1 MVTRKPKWSIFWLV
15 SYAYSSYGTQSV
27 KYSLILYRC
36 KACKCDIKIT
46 HGKGDLVKHEY
57 TSKHTKSC
65 VSTVGQKTITS
76 MFAEKTKEMT
86 TEMRAKEA
94 EIRIAGFVAEHNL
107 PFKIMEHLPDLMRAV
122 CSDSAIAKKIKC
134 GPTKI
139 KSIITNV
146 TGETHRQNLIALMNS
161 NKFSLIADEST
172 DRSCTKNLCLVAR
185 INCNNNNVKDYFL
198 ALIPIHDATG
208 AALFEHIIQFFNKYG
223 IDFKQN
229 CIGFASDGANNM
241 MGGQNSVVSRIKEL
255 IPGIFVMKCICHS
268 FHLCASYACEKLPE
282 EVEKF
287 ARYVYNYFSNSPKRT
302 EELKEFQQFA
312 NVSPVKMLHPS
323 STRWLSLESVV
334 TRLLTQY
341 GALTLY
347 FTDKASSKKDQAA
360 FSILHLLQQPE
371 TKLYLEFLAYA
382 LPFFNKLNTL
392 MQSEQPQIHT
402 IYKEVSNTI
411 KTIMECFIKDSI
423 MSKLNV
429 YEIDF
434 QNPRNFQNIEEM
446 YFGAVIN
453 SSANSETLL
462 QIKKQCLQFYI
473 ESLKQILSRFPL
485 KDSIFSKLDFMDPET
500 VVNRKV
506 KSIADVVSHF
516 SNLHSHSL
524 QDIDSQ
530 WRMLRNINF
539 DDFNLCIGDD
549 IVSFW
554 RKVSKIKLGTGEQK
568 FGKLIAFVFNL
579 LSLPHSSA
587 NVERCFSQINL
598 NKTNMRNRL
607 ISSTLEGILLT
618 KSLVSEG
625 GQCDKFEINKEMCK
639 KMNSTDL
646 YKNKENEGSDLDSD

>member
-122 CSDSAIAKKIKC
+122 CSDSAIA
-134 GPTKI
+134 
-139 KSIITNV
+139 
-146 TGETHRQNLIALMNS
+146 
-161 NKFSLIADEST
+161 
-172 DRSCTKNLCLVAR
+172 
-185 INCNNNNVKDYFL
+185 
-198 ALIPIHDATG
+198 
-208 AALFEHIIQFFNKYG
+208 
-223 IDFKQN
+223 
-229 CIGFASDGANNM
+229 
-241 MGGQNSVVSRIKEL
+241 
-255 IPGIFVMKCICHS
+255 GIFVMKCICHS

-360 FSILHLLQQPE
+360 FSILHLLQQP
-371 TKLYLEFLAYA
+371 
-382 LPFFNKLNTL
+382 
-392 MQSEQPQIHT
+392 
-402 IYKEVSNTI
+402 
-411 KTIMECFIKDSI
+411 
-423 MSKLNV
+423 
-429 YEIDF
+429 
-434 QNPRNFQNIEEM
+434 
-446 YFGAVIN
+446 
-453 SSANSETLL
+453 
-462 QIKKQCLQFYI
+462 
-473 ESLKQILSRFPL
+473 
-485 KDSIFSKLDFMDPET
+485 
-500 VVNRKV
+500 
-506 KSIADVVSHF
+506 
-516 SNLHSHSL
+516 
-524 QDIDSQ
+524 
-530 WRMLRNINF
+530 
-539 DDFNLCIGDD
+539 
-549 IVSFW
+549 
-554 RKVSKIKLGTGEQK
+554 
-568 FGKLIAFVFNL
+568 
-579 LSLPHSSA
+579 
-587 NVERCFSQINL
+587 
-598 NKTNMRNRL
+598 
-607 ISSTLEGILLT
+607 
-618 KSLVSEG
+618 
-625 GQCDKFEINKEMCK
+625 
-639 KMNSTDL
+639 
-646 YKNKENEGSDLDSD
+646 